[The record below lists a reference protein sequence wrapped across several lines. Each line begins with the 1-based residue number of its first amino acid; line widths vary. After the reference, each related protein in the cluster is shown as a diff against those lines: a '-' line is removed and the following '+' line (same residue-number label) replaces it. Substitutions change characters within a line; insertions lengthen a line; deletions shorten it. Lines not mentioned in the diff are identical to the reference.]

1 MGHVNTIFHQ
11 ILSFVRRNQFQALA
25 DQLEAD
31 RYVKNFNSW
40 NHLVTM
46 IFSQAADKDSLRDL
60 EGAFNAQ
67 ANSLYHLGAKPVH
80 RSTISDANNRR
91 PWQLF
96 QQTYDHLLRRF
107 QDLRPGH
114 TFKFKNP
121 LYSFDS
127 TIVDLCLAMFDWAKF
142 RARKGAVKMHYRL
155 SHDGII
161 PEIMILTD
169 GKKHDVKVA
178 PQLAHDLKPDSII
191 SFDRAYIDF
200 KFLFSLTQR
209 RIWFVTRAKKN
220 LDYRVI
226 GQHLPPKNKNVIADL
241 VIQLQ
246 GPKTQELYPQNLRLI
261 IFIDP
266 IKNKRLVFITNN
278 FQLAAATIAEI
289 YKARWQIETF
299 FKWIK
304 QNLKL
309 KSFMGTSKNAVL
321 IQVWC
326 ALIYYLILAFIKA
339 QSRYL
344 GSLHLL
350 TQIIGTTI
358 FHRAPLLELLDL
370 NANTINLIKQPPPLQ
385 MSLPLML

>member
-1 MGHVNTIFHQ
+1 MGHVNTVFHQ
-11 ILSFVRRNQFQALA
+11 VLSFVRRDQFKALA
-25 DQLEAD
+25 GQLDAD
-31 RYVKNFNSW
+31 RYVKDFDSW
-40 NHLVTM
+40 SHLTAM
-46 IFSQAADKDSLRDL
+46 IFAQAAGKDSLRDL
-60 EGAFNAQ
+60 QAAYNAQ
-67 ANSLYHLGAKPVH
+67 ASALYHLGAKPVK
-80 RSTISDANNRR
+80 RSTLSDANQRR
-91 PWQLF
+91 PWELF
-96 QQTYDHLLRRF
+96 QQTYNLLLQRF

-114 TFKFKNP
+114 QFKFKNP

-127 TIVDLCLAMFDWAKF
+127 TVVDLCLATFDWAKF
-142 RARKGAVKMHYRL
+142 RARKGAIKMHYRL

-161 PEIMILTD
+161 PEIMVLTD

-178 PQLAHDLKPDSII
+178 PQLAQDLQPDSIV

-209 RIWFVTRAKKN
+209 RVWFVTRAKKN
-220 LDYRVI
+220 MDYAVV
-226 GQHLPPKNKNVIADL
+226 GQHLPPKNKNVVADL
-241 VIQLQ
+241 VIQLK

-278 FQLAAATIAEI
+278 FNLAASTIAEI
-289 YKARWQIETF
+289 YKARWEIETF

-321 IQVWC
+321 LQIWA
-326 ALIYYLILAFIKA
+326 ALIYYLCMAFIKA
-339 QSRYL
+339 QSKYK

-350 TQIIGTTI
+350 TEIVAVVLFQRVSLFEI
-358 FHRAPLLELLDL
+358 LDL
-370 NANTINLIKQPPPLQ
+370 DQNNIHRVKEPTPIQ
-385 MSLPLML
+385 MTMRFML

>member
-1 MGHVNTIFHQ
+1 MGHVNTVFHQ
-11 ILSFVRRNQFQALA
+11 ILSLVRRPRFQALA
-25 DQLEAD
+25 DSIDAD
-31 RYVKNFNSW
+31 RYVKSFDAWS
-40 NHLVTM
+40 HLVALL
-46 IFSQAADKDSLRDL
+46 FAQAAGKDSLRDL
-60 EGAFNAQ
+60 EAAFNAQ
-67 ANSLYHLGAKPVH
+67 ANSLYHLGAHNLH
-80 RSTISDANNRR
+80 RSTLSDANQRR

-96 QQTYDHLLRRF
+96 QQTYNQLLQRF

-114 TFKFKNP
+114 AFKFKNP
-121 LYSFDS
+121 LYTIDS
-127 TIVDLCLAMFDWAKF
+127 TVVDLCLSMFDWAKF
-142 RARKGAVKMHYRL
+142 RARKGAIKMHYRL
-155 SHDGII
+155 SHDAII

-178 PQLAHDLKPDSII
+178 PQLAQDLQPDSII

-200 KFLFSLTQR
+200 NFLFSLTQR
-209 RIWFVTRAKKN
+209 RVWFVTRAKKN

-226 GQHLPPKNKNVIADL
+226 GQHLPPKNKNVVADL

-261 IFIDP
+261 IFIHP
-266 IKNKRLVFITNN
+266 LKNKRLVFITNN
-278 FQLAAATIAEI
+278 FNLAASTIAEI

-304 QNLKL
+304 HNLKI

-321 IQVWC
+321 CQIWA

-339 QSRYL
+339 QSKYQ

-350 TQIIGTTI
+350 TEIVGVALFLRVSLFEI
-358 FHRAPLLELLDL
+358 LDL
-370 NANTINLIKQPPPLQ
+370 NHQSISRIQDPPPLQ
-385 MSLPLML
+385 MRMRFML